1 MKTVLS
7 VIVVGAVVL
16 LLLNVSHDG
25 TVVKKGVEM
34 VTVKKG
40 VENVTVLKNEKRGVV
55 DLRKNKRV
63 HEVVKD
69 SSGNLVGEFLI
80 DVNDSLLRY
89 DFSVMSRLRER
100 VDSIYITRVDTLVVK
115 PEWYESFEFGLA
127 AGLAAS
133 LILFLIL
140 E

>member
-1 MKTVLS
+1 M
-7 VIVVGAVVL
+7 VL
-16 LLLNVSHDG
+16 LLLNVSYDG
-25 TVVKKGVEM
+25 RVVKKGVEM

-40 VENVTVLKNEKRGVV
+40 VENVTVLKNEKKGAV
-55 DLRKNKRV
+55 DLREKKSV
-63 HEVVKD
+63 SEVVKD
-69 SSGNLVGEFLI
+69 STGNVVGELMI

-89 DFSVMSRLRER
+89 DFRVMSRMSVR
-100 VDSIYITRVDTLVVK
+100 VDSIYISRVDTLVVK
-115 PEWYESFEFGLA
+115 PEWYESFEFGMA

>member
-1 MKTVLS
+1 M
-7 VIVVGAVVL
+7 VL
-16 LLLNVSHDG
+16 LLLNVSYDG
-25 TVVKKGVEM
+25 RVVKKGVEM

-40 VENVTVLKNEKRGVV
+40 VENVTVLKNEKKGVV
-55 DLRKNKRV
+55 DLREKKSV
-63 HEVVKD
+63 SEVVKD
-69 SSGNLVGEFLI
+69 STGNVVGELMI

-89 DFSVMSRLRER
+89 DFRVMSRMSVR
-100 VDSIYITRVDTLVVK
+100 VDSIYITRVDTLVIE
-115 PEWYESFEFGLA
+115 PEWYESFEFGMA